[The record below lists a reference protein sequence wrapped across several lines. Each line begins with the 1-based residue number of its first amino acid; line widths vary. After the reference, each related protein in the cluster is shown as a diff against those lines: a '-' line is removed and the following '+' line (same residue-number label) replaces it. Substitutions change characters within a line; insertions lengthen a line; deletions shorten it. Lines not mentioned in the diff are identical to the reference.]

1 MANCVRCG
9 RKLPGLTFGKKI
21 CEWCVRHEAAQRGE
35 LAEDAPQPVIAAPW
49 VRRHE
54 STITLTHLLFGANV
68 AVFLAMIVAT
78 VMNGGSPTSDFSF
91 PLSAHF
97 GANYGPLTLSGEWWR
112 LFTYMFVHADIWHIA
127 FNMWCLWDL
136 GTLCES
142 LYGKWTF
149 GAIYVITGIAGG
161 VASLASHPFVF
172 SVGASGA
179 IFGLCGALIAS
190 FYLGEFG
197 VPRSAI
203 QANLK
208 SLLFFAG
215 FNLLFGISAIG
226 DLFGIRVDNAAHI
239 GGLVSGLI
247 IGALIAV
254 IAPMQDNPLRRVTAI
269 AAVAL
274 LVAAA
279 ALGVSR
285 WRGTPLRMGHALA
298 SISQN
303 QPDRAMAQLQA
314 IVRQKPNFMQ
324 GHFLLAREYF
334 NAGKYSQ
341 AEGEFRRVLELAPG
355 NTTAQFDLGLTYLNQ
370 NRLGD
375 AKAAFNEILSK
386 NSGDAEAHYG
396 LGLVLAAENNHQD
409 AIAQFQSAI
418 QSGAQFSGMY
428 YEMGQSYAKLGK
440 YDTAIK
446 AYLDEKEKNGDD
458 ADLEDSL
465 AAAYQAKGM
474 TNEARDAK
482 SRATQLKNN
491 QPAK

>member
-9 RKLPGLTFGKKI
+9 RKLPGLNFGKKI

-54 STITLTHLLFGANV
+54 SSISLTHVLFGANV
-68 AVFLAMIVAT
+68 AVFLAMAMASGSIVEFPGQELIRF
-78 VMNGGSPTSDFSF
+78 GG
-91 PLSAHF
+91 
-97 GANYGPLTLSGEWWR
+97 NYGPFTLSGDWWR
-112 LFTYMFVHADIWHIA
+112 LITYMFLHGGILHIA

-136 GTLCES
+136 GALCES
-142 LYGKWTF
+142 LYGRWTYF
-149 GAIYVITGIAGG
+149 SIYLITGFAAGLS
-161 VASLASHPFVF
+161 SLAWNPGVL

-190 FYLGEFG
+190 FYLGEFSL
-197 VPRSAI
+197 PRVAI
-203 QANLK
+203 GGTLR
-208 SLLFFAG
+208 SLLVFAG
-215 FNLLFGISAIG
+215 FNLFFGSMFSG
-226 DLFGIRVDNAAHI
+226 VDNAAHI

-254 IAPMQDNPLRRVTAI
+254 IAPMQDNPLRRVTAV

-274 LVAAA
+274 LVAAS

-285 WRGTPLRMGHALA
+285 WRGGPIRMGHALA
-298 SISQN
+298 SLSQN

-314 IVRQKPNFMQ
+314 IIRQKPNFVQ
-324 GHFLLAREYF
+324 GHFMLAREYF
-334 NAGKYSQ
+334 NIGKYPQ
-341 AEGEFRRVLELAPG
+341 AEAEFKRVLELTPG
-355 NTTAQFDLGLTYLNQ
+355 NTTAQFDLGLTYLNE
-370 NRLGD
+370 NRLD
-375 AKAAFNEILSK
+375 NAKAAFNEILSK
-386 NSGDAEAHYG
+386 DNGDAEAHYG
-396 LGLVLAAENNHQD
+396 LGLVLAAENNNQD

-428 YEMGQSYAKLGK
+428 FEMGQSYAKLGK
-440 YDTAIK
+440 YDAAIK
-446 AYLDEKEKNGDD
+446 AYLEEKDKNGDD
-458 ADLEDSL
+458 PDLEDSL

-482 SRATQLKNN
+482 NRAIQLKNN
-491 QPAK
+491 QPGK